1 VEELAQAAGQEIG
14 EVRTF
19 TRGGAT
25 LLEMELHPELR
36 GLLNEKWDYVVLQE
50 HSTLGLSAWNGELSV
65 NDPAYFLQGTRL
77 IAQRAKGA
85 RLILFATW
93 ARKNHPEFQPYL
105 DYAYTAAA
113 RELNAAAVLTTVAPV
128 GRAWAAVREAQ
139 PNIELFDPDGTHPGP
154 NGSYVG
160 ACVIMRTIFAKPCS
174 GLPLTLRGNPL
185 NVRGQKDETRE
196 VELINLKPEVA
207 AVLQREADEATTEP
221 GTLAPWPQ
229 SPSVSGRRPKA
240 DEIAGRWRGRVF
252 FYGNPAQF
260 ELELK
265 PEGENCTAIWR
276 VNADNGAWS
285 FARRSATCRLTEQGL
300 IFTIAD
306 PLNSSVEQH
315 NVSWAGKEL
324 TAVTT
329 IDFRTAMR
337 RSGGTW
343 TARPDTHTR
352 SSR

>member
-1 VEELAQAAGQEIG
+1 MVEELAQAAGMEVG

-19 TRGGAT
+19 TRGGST

-36 GLLNEKWDYVVLQE
+36 GLLNDKWDYIVLQE
-50 HSTLGLSAWNGELSV
+50 HSTLGFSSWNGELSV
-65 NDPAYFLQGTRL
+65 NDPAYFLQGARL
-77 IAQRAKGA
+77 VAQRAKGA
-85 RLILFATW
+85 RVVLFATW
-93 ARKNHPEFQPYL
+93 ARKNHPEFLPHL
-105 DYAYTAAA
+105 DYAYTSAA
-113 RELNAAAVLTTVAPV
+113 RELNATIAPV
-128 GRAWAAVREAQ
+128 GRAWAAVRELQ
-139 PNIELFDPDGTHPGP
+139 PPIELYDPDGTHPSA
-154 NGSYVG
+154 NGSYLT
-160 ACVIMRTIFAKPCS
+160 ACVIMRTIFSKPCT

-196 VELINLKPEVA
+196 IDLINLKPEVA
-207 AVLQREADEATTEP
+207 AILQREADEATIEP
-221 GTLAPWPQ
+221 GTLGPWPQ
-229 SPSVSGRRPKA
+229 TPSVSGRRPKT

-265 PEGENCTAIWR
+265 PDGENCAAIWR
-276 VNADNGAWS
+276 VNADNGSWS
-285 FARRSATCRLTEQGL
+285 FARRALTCRLTEQGL

-306 PLNSSVEQH
+306 PLNASVEQH
-315 NVSWAGKEL
+315 TVSWASKEL

-329 IDFRTAMR
+329 IDFRTGMR

-343 TARPDTHTR
+343 TARPEHTR